1 MYNTYIYYMHYMYI
15 GSFIPLFSKYIQNIC
30 CVAEIML
37 NCDQVRKTDQLLGVY
52 GLMVDRDY

>member
-1 MYNTYIYYMHYMYI
+1 MYYMYYYMYI

-30 CVAEIML
+30 CVVEIML
-37 NCDQVRKTDQLLGVY
+37 DSDQVRKEDQLLGVY